1 MDSSKKRL
9 ALGIAAALLSTALV
23 VLFFLIKD
31 TRANMLFGDG
41 ADVQLGLSSVSVQ
54 LMENDKVMGDDDQLL
69 SALSDKDMDPGY
81 TYDEKIGVKNN
92 GDVSEYV
99 RVIVKKY
106 WKDDDGKKITSMDPS
121 LISLSY
127 GSKAYNDKDW
137 IENPKEATA
146 EQSVFYH
153 RLPVESGA
161 KTENLFDGI
170 KLKPEIADKYRIKK
184 SDDGKSITAVY
195 DYNDAH
201 FTVEA
206 LVQSV
211 QSAAGADAV
220 KAVWGSNVSAEYDV
234 IVIE

>member
-9 ALGIAAALLSTALV
+9 ALGIAAVLLSAALV

-54 LMENDKVMGDDDQLL
+54 LMENDKAIGEKDQLL
-69 SALSDKDMDPGY
+69 SSLKDKDLEPGY

-92 GDVSEYV
+92 GDVSEYA

-106 WKDDDGKKITSMDPS
+106 WKDDKGKKITSMSPS

-127 GSKAYNDKDW
+127 GKKAYNDKDW
-137 IENPKEATA
+137 VENPKEATA
-146 EQSVFYH
+146 EQSVYYH
-153 RLPVESGA
+153 RLPIESGKA
-161 KTENLFDGI
+161 TENLFDGI
-170 KLKPEIADKYRIKK
+170 KLKPEIADKYRIIK
-184 SDDGKSITAVY
+184 SEDGKKLTAEY
-195 DYNDAH
+195 DYDGAH

-206 LVQSV
+206 TVQSV
-211 QSAAGADAV
+211 QSADGANAV
-220 KAVWGSNVSAEYDV
+220 KAVWGSNVNAEYDV